1 MKQVNDV
8 IARSI
13 AIFSSSP
20 LDQSVICMYDGYK
33 LCHLNC
39 DILKD
44 LATQL
49 DRFMAYSFLKRQL
62 QYANVR
68 GIPQFY
74 LIPFIASASGK
85 NVTSCLRK
93 LQSILKNKNSDSL
106 TLFSKLSIGEDITN
120 SMFTV
125 IWFYFIIFYRTMQG
139 MSKKK
144 RNISNLNEFQ

>member
-93 LQSILKNKNSDSL
+93 LQRILKNKNSDSL
-106 TLFSKLSIGEDITN
+106 T
-120 SMFTV
+120 
-125 IWFYFIIFYRTMQG
+125 
-139 MSKKK
+139 
-144 RNISNLNEFQ
+144 